1 MVAQRRQPP
10 GAGWSVFSCCLSSN
24 RSSTLEAARGVS
36 LAVKTAR
43 PQGGKGKE
51 GHWESKEQ
59 LLSGYKTLKG
69 VTISHQREYP
79 RLPSTRME
87 LARKHPS
94 PRGLETK
101 NEEDEEGIPQGWGRR
116 DVGPAGIANKEN
128 ISTES

>member
-1 MVAQRRQPP
+1 M
-10 GAGWSVFSCCLSSN
+10 
-24 RSSTLEAARGVS
+24 
-36 LAVKTAR
+36 KTAR